1 MKYSVGYSL
10 IEREKF
16 ISAIRAYSDSIV
28 EIYFAWPNM
37 ASGRL
42 VYGSDDGRIDPQAQ
56 DVLDNDL
63 DHFKQM
69 GIKLNLLLNGN
80 CYGDQAIS
88 VQFQKHI
95 YSILEHL
102 ENKIGGIDS
111 VTTTSPFIAHI
122 LKKYS
127 NKLEIRASVNMRIGT
142 VEGMKYLSDLFDS
155 FCMQREY
162 NRDFEQIKTLKE
174 WADQNEKGLT
184 ILVNSGCLNFCSN
197 QTFHD
202 NLVSH
207 EAEISRQDNLST
219 FNPVMCWRYY
229 SDRKNRAS
237 ILKDS
242 NWVRPEDMQFYKDHF
257 PVAKLATR
265 LHSNPGKVI
274 SAYVKGRYD
283 GNLLD
288 ILEPGM
294 AALFAPEIIDNSRFP
309 AKWFEQLLKCRIGK
323 ERDTFYRQVF
333 SKLLCSRTLN
343 E

>member
-16 ISAIRAYSDSIV
+16 ISAIRAYSNSIV

-42 VYGSDDGRIDPQAQ
+42 VYGSDNGCIDQQA
-56 DVLDNDL
+56 LDILENDL
-63 DHFKQM
+63 EHFKQM

-88 VQFQKHI
+88 VQFQNHI

-122 LKKYS
+122 IKEHSSKI
-127 NKLEIRASVNMRIGT
+127 EIRASVNMRIGT
-142 VEGMKYLSDLFDS
+142 VEGMKYLSDFFDG

-162 NRDFEQIKTLKE
+162 NRNFEQIKTLKE
-174 WADQNEKGLT
+174 WADQNGKGLT
-184 ILVNSGCLNFCSN
+184 LLVNSGCLNFCSN

-207 EAEISRQDNLST
+207 EAEISRQQNLST

-229 SDRKNRAS
+229 SDEKNRLS

-242 NWVRPEDMQFYKDHF
+242 NWVRPEDMQFYKDQF

-274 SAYVKGRYD
+274 SAYVKGRYE

-288 ILEPGM
+288 LLEPGM
-294 AALFAPEIIDNSRFP
+294 SALFAPEIIDNPRFP
-309 AKWFEQLLKCRIGK
+309 AEWVDQLIKYRTSK
-323 ERDTFYRQVF
+323 DRDTFCPQVPYRV
-333 SKLLCSRTLN
+333 LV
-343 E
+343 